1 MYLSFW
7 LVGLLY
13 ALHCPSAI
21 SDGIQPKNPSAPPA
35 GWQYQQTP
43 DPSGGTAYKATLDAV
58 DLLQLPYPYAG
69 GSTVTLTIRNRNG
82 STNAYLSVSK
92 GLLAPSFQGGKALIR
107 FDAGKPVT
115 FALSAAANGR
125 GNLIFFDDTE
135 QLIRKVRASQKMTV
149 QLKILGQNLNEVSFN
164 SASLRWSH

>member
-1 MYLSFW
+1 MQLSLW

-13 ALHCPSAI
+13 VLHSPAPISAVP
-21 SDGIQPKNPSAPPA
+21 QPKNPSASPA

-43 DPSGGTAYKATLDAV
+43 DPSGGTAYKATLDAI

-69 GSTVTLTIRNRNG
+69 GSTVTLTIRARG
-82 STNAYLSVSK
+82 GTTNAYLSVSK
-92 GLLAPSFQGGKALIR
+92 GLLAPSFQGGKALIQ

-115 FALSAAANGR
+115 FSLSAAANGR

-135 QLIRKVRASQKMTV
+135 QLTRKVRAARKMTV
-149 QLKILGQNLNEVSFN
+149 QLKILGQNLNQVTFN
-164 SASLRWSH
+164 SAGLRWNH